1 MAARLT
7 DACPPDDIDQLLYL
21 KNAQGFYRG
30 FKMGYISQ
38 NLTKMEGY
46 LVTCTRCKGIIRDAS
61 SCEGETVCK
70 LCNTNQLNPK
80 KVQKVRNSVAELKI
94 KCPILT
100 DCGWSGKL
108 LEGEKHLKVCG
119 SFLIRC
125 PLGCGDV
132 MKRCEMNNHLNTICF
147 YREVKCEFC
156 DLSITI
162 KNLTEHLLMCP
173 AHPVVCKCRRSMR
186 RDEVEEHIDRDCE
199 LTEIECLY
207 AKYGCKIRK
216 IPRKDLFAH
225 KKKFYIEH
233 QDMLEGK
240 YDKLKEKNDQSELK
254 HNLLIGKMK
263 EKISELVQKQ
273 DLLEGKYD
281 QLKDENAQLVQEHLQ
296 MEKNFAKLEQEMRIR
311 KKLIGA
317 TVTFNLQSLINP
329 QSSEFSNGQYRFVC
343 VVSLSA
349 NSVEISLKRSS
360 TATYHDRKVLC
371 ITECVLCLRETTRQR
386 LPYLVSE
393 RISSKVETE
402 GYYVPIM
409 KLDKNIFS
417 RYQQPNG
424 IVMMEL
430 YFDYDCIAYKGF
442 FS

>member
-1 MAARLT
+1 
-7 DACPPDDIDQLLYL
+7 
-21 KNAQGFYRG
+21 
-30 FKMGYISQ
+30 
-38 NLTKMEGY
+38 
-46 LVTCTRCKGIIRDAS
+46 
-61 SCEGETVCK
+61 
-70 LCNTNQLNPK
+70 
-80 KVQKVRNSVAELKI
+80 
-94 KCPILT
+94 
-100 DCGWSGKL
+100 
-108 LEGEKHLKVCG
+108 
-119 SFLIRC
+119 
-125 PLGCGDV
+125 
-132 MKRCEMNNHLNTICF
+132 
-147 YREVKCEFC
+147 
-156 DLSITI
+156 
-162 KNLTEHLLMCP
+162 
-173 AHPVVCKCRRSMR
+173 
-186 RDEVEEHIDRDCE
+186 
-199 LTEIECLY
+199 
-207 AKYGCKIRK
+207 
-216 IPRKDLFAH
+216 
-225 KKKFYIEH
+225 
-233 QDMLEGK
+233 
-240 YDKLKEKNDQSELK
+240 
-254 HNLLIGKMK
+254 
-263 EKISELVQKQ
+263 
-273 DLLEGKYD
+273 
-281 QLKDENAQLVQEHLQ
+281 
-296 MEKNFAKLEQEMRIR
+296 MRIR